1 VYNYF
6 KILLLAFTL
15 LIFRTSVFAQ
25 NHEEAAVTNGST
37 LVATPAA
44 ETKEAGT
51 EEHKS
56 EKFNPGEL
64 ILGHIAD
71 AHEWHFFSIGEK
83 HITLPLPCI
92 VNGPNGLEIF
102 SSSKFHH
109 EGVDNSYATAEG
121 QIIEGKML
129 SNGYLMNHHGKIYRP
144 DGASFFDFS
153 ITKNVASMMLSVLL
167 LIIIFTQIAKKYS
180 ANNNQAPSG
189 LQNALEPFVLFVRD
203 DIAKAALGH
212 KAAKFTPF
220 LLTVFFFIWI
230 NNLMGLIPGS
240 ANVMGNIAVTLTL
253 SVFTLIIVNFS
264 GNKNYWSHIIAMPG
278 VPVFVLPIL
287 TFVELLGIITK
298 PFALMIRLFA
308 NISAGHIIILSIVSL
323 IFIFGEMSPTAGWG
337 SSLLSV
343 GFGLFMNCM
352 ELLVALLQAYVFT
365 LLTSV
370 FISQAVEEPHH
381 H

>member
-1 VYNYF
+1 MNKYIKIFLIAASLFIF
-6 KILLLAFTL
+6 KGSVIAQDNNEKIGTPDSTATLAEEPH
-15 LIFRTSVFAQ
+15 SSS
-25 NHEEAAVTNGST
+25 EEA
-37 LVATPAA
+37 
-44 ETKEAGT
+44 
-51 EEHKS
+51 KS
-56 EKFNPGEL
+56 EKFNPGDL

-71 AHEWHFFSIGEK
+71 AHEWHFFTLGGK
-83 HITLPLPCI
+83 HITMPLPCI
-92 VNGPNGLEIF
+92 LKGPNGLEIF

-109 EGVDNSYATAEG
+109 EGEEFEFEKDG
-121 QIIEGKML
+121 QKIEGHL
-129 SNGYLMNHHGKIYRP
+129 LENGYLMNHHGKIYRP
-144 DGASFFDFS
+144 DGASFFDLS
-153 ITKNVASMMLSVLL
+153 ITKNVASMMLSVLI
-167 LIIIFTQIAKKYS
+167 LIIIFTQIAKKYAS
-180 ANNNQAPSG
+180 NKNKAPNG

-220 LLTVFFFIWI
+220 LLTVFFFIWV

-253 SVFTLIIVNFS
+253 SVFTLIIVNVS

-278 VPVFVLPIL
+278 VPGFVLPIL

>member
-1 VYNYF
+1 VNKYIKIFLIAASLFIF
-6 KILLLAFTL
+6 KG
-15 LIFRTSVFAQ
+15 SVIAQ
-25 NHEEAAVTNGST
+25 DNHEKVGTADTTAT
-37 LVATPAA
+37 VA
-44 ETKEAGT
+44 
-51 EEHKS
+51 EEGHSSLEDAKS
-56 EKFNPGEL
+56 EKFNPGDL

-71 AHEWHFFSIGEK
+71 AHEWHFFTLGEK

-92 VNGPNGLEIF
+92 LKGPNGLEVF

-109 EGVDNSYATAEG
+109 EGEEFEFEKDG
-121 QIIEGKML
+121 QKIEGHL
-129 SNGYLMNHHGKIYRP
+129 LENGYLMNHHGKIYRP
-144 DGASFFDFS
+144 DGASFFDLS
-153 ITKNVASMMLSVLL
+153 ITKNVASMMLSVLI
-167 LIIIFTQIAKKYS
+167 LIIIFTQIAKKYAS
-180 ANNNQAPSG
+180 NKNKAPNG

-220 LLTVFFFIWI
+220 LLTVFFFIWV

-253 SVFTLIIVNFS
+253 SVFTLIIVNVS

-278 VPVFVLPIL
+278 VPGFVLPIL